1 MRQRFRSHLTY
12 ANVMVTIL
20 AFIVLGG
27 TTYAATGDFLKLGNP
42 NSATSTTS
50 LSAPVAGKGLQVTN
64 TSTGTGA
71 TALGLNVAS
80 GHPPFTV
87 NSGTKVTNLNADKLD
102 GMDSSAFVPGSKLV
116 RVGPV
121 TTTAPDGSFNSVPI
135 ATVGHF
141 KFEGLCG
148 LNDADTHNDEV
159 DVLIFSDVAHS
170 TYGSMT
176 QAAAGGAFGDGDMAA
191 NSGTDLVASYTFPTG
206 TPNFN
211 PASGT
216 AVGPDGQQVAF
227 DVYQAMNARNQPHQ
241 CIFGGTFAVK

>member
-1 MRQRFRSHLTY
+1 MRHWLRSHLTY

-20 AFIVLGG
+20 GFIVLGG
-27 TTYAATGDFLKLGNP
+27 TAVAATGGNFILGQS
-42 NSATSTTS
+42 NSASSTTS
-50 LSAPVAGKGLQVTN
+50 LTAPLAGKGLQVTN
-64 TSTGTGA
+64 TSTGAGA

-121 TTTAPDGSFNSVPI
+121 TDTPI
-135 ATVGHF
+135 NGGVFGPTFAQVGHF
-141 KFEGLCG
+141 GFDGECHR
-148 LNDADTHNDEV
+148 NDAGNDSIKIS
-159 DVLIFSDVAHS
+159 IFSSFGGS
-170 TYGSMT
+170 TFGSVT
-176 QAAAGGAFGDGDMAA
+176 QAPAGGAFGRGDMG
-191 NSGTDLVASYTFPTG
+191 SFIDYPVVDISFPAG

-216 AVGPDGQQVAF
+216 AVAPDGQQVTF
-227 DVYQAMNARNQPHQ
+227 DVYQAMNARSQAHE
-241 CIFGGTFAVK
+241 CMFGGTFVLKP